1 MKKSEIKLFF
11 IFALLMATTIAI
23 SNFLVQFPLN
33 HFGLETILT
42 YGAFTYPVTFL
53 ITDLSNRSLG
63 KICAKKIVYIGFL
76 FGILLTLFFSIN
88 FSDLISIRIAIGS
101 GLAFLTAQIL
111 DVHIFDGLRKKTWFV
126 APIVSS
132 TIGSLVDTFLFFF
145 IAFYNTGAPWIS
157 LAFGD
162 FSVKILMALLMLIPF
177 RLLLKRIKNF
187 TEYTPKTSSI

>member
-63 KICAKKIVYIGFL
+63 KISAKKIVYIGFL
-76 FGILLTLFFSIN
+76 FGILLTLFFS
-88 FSDLISIRIAIGS
+88 
-101 GLAFLTAQIL
+101 
-111 DVHIFDGLRKKTWFV
+111 
-126 APIVSS
+126 
-132 TIGSLVDTFLFFF
+132 
-145 IAFYNTGAPWIS
+145 
-157 LAFGD
+157 
-162 FSVKILMALLMLIPF
+162 
-177 RLLLKRIKNF
+177 NF
-187 TEYTPKTSSI
+187 TEQCISLK